1 MRCQGA
7 RIQQEQERHK
17 CLPCGVYVPVGRE
30 NDLMVT
36 IAGKQHKSWGD
47 QGLCGVMIAG
57 KQHENR
63 EGSGPMWG
71 PGGVWF

>member
-30 NDLMVT
+30 NDLMVM
-36 IAGKQHKSWGD
+36 IAGKQHKSRGGSRSVWGD
-47 QGLCGVMIAG
+47 DCWKAA
-57 KQHENR
+57 
-63 EGSGPMWG
+63 
-71 PGGVWF
+71 